1 MASPDSFQSGNQ
13 KAESVLDEA
22 TLMKFRMSVQQEVVQ
37 ALQQHGLKKED
48 ASKSDVIQSLAR
60 TSQKQRSDTEMWKKT
75 ALRVTA
81 LLTVALFANFGL
93 VMWATDLNKDTAVQS
108 KSLIVK
114 DGDQHQIVEV
124 ATATKHLGLRYA
136 SVMDA
141 EHLAQI
147 DEVTYT
153 LSMTRTKVVAKVA
166 QVELFDDASGSATP
180 MPVAVFTLATGDR
193 LRVDPLRLALI
204 PAGDA
209 TEQGVMERVN
219 MGLGS
224 EEIAA
229 ELGVDAD
236 TIQSIAQ
243 KYVVCQGQTVR
254 PTEDELAGGI
264 DDRKMNL
271 ADGIDFDLRCN
282 SLIVDDPALDVAV
295 LEAKLAAYAGE
306 GGDPDDGLPEE
317 GDEKLPGSES
327 DDDTEG
333 RQLSSRRRR
342 RRRSGWHG
350 NYGCCS
356 TAVGF
361 VATSIGVPIHG
372 DTAQCQNLDPNKLR
386 FNRKR
391 RRRARR
397 RNKLSDECC
406 YEHDECLNNRNGYC
420 RVNGDKCGCRGK
432 CDKDAKNC
440 AAKGNVCEW
449 WDCTCWKYQGIVIA
463 GMGTTPN
470 GC

>member
-1 MASPDSFQSGNQ
+1 MASPDTQSGNQ
-13 KAESVLDEA
+13 KAESVFDEA
-22 TLMKFRMSVQQEVVQ
+22 TLLQWRKSLQQEVVQ
-37 ALQQHGLKKED
+37 ALQAHGLKKIDEGT
-48 ASKSDVIQSLAR
+48 SKTQVIESLAR

-136 SVMDA
+136 SVMDT

-166 QVELFDDASGSATP
+166 QVELFEDATASDP

-193 LRVDPLRLALI
+193 LRVDPVRLALI
-204 PAGDA
+204 PGGDA

-219 MGLGS
+219 TGLGS

-243 KYVVCQGQTVR
+243 KYVVCQGQTMR

-264 DDRKMNL
+264 DDRKMDL

-295 LEAKLAAYAGE
+295 LEAKLAAYAT
-306 GGDPDDGLPEE
+306 GDPDDGLPEE
-317 GDEKLPGSES
+317 DDEIAS
-327 DDDTEG
+327 DTDG

-342 RRRSGWHG
+342 RRRSDHS

-356 TAVGF
+356 VAMGF
-361 VATSIGVPIHG
+361 IMQETG
-372 DTAQCQNLDPNKLR
+372 DMAACENLDPRNIR

-391 RRRARR
+391 RRRSRR

-406 YEHDECLNNRNGYC
+406 YEHDECLNS
-420 RVNGDKCGCRGK
+420 VNGACVLGGGKCGCRGK
-432 CDKDAKNC
+432 CDKDAETC
-440 AAKGNVCEW
+440 AKKDNVCEW
-449 WDCTCWKYQGIVIA
+449 WDCDCWTARDKVIL
-463 GMGTTPN
+463 GMKTTPN
-470 GC
+470 GCIVDGYG

>member
-1 MASPDSFQSGNQ
+1 
-13 KAESVLDEA
+13 
-22 TLMKFRMSVQQEVVQ
+22 VQ

-136 SVMDA
+136 TVMDA
-141 EHLAQI
+141 AHLAQI

-166 QVELFDDASGSATP
+166 QVELFEDSTSSNSGEAT
-180 MPVAVFTLATGDR
+180 PVAVFTLATGDR
-193 LRVDPLRLALI
+193 LRVDPVRIALI
-204 PAGDA
+204 PGGDA
-209 TEQGVMERVN
+209 VEQGVMERIN
-219 MGLGS
+219 LGLGT
-224 EEIAA
+224 EEIEA
-229 ELGVDAD
+229 ELEVDAD
-236 TIQSIAQ
+236 TIQAIAR
-243 KYVVCQGQTVR
+243 KYVVCQGQTMR
-254 PTEDELAGGI
+254 PTEDELANGI
-264 DDRKMNL
+264 DDRKMDL

-295 LEAKLAAYAGE
+295 LEAKLAAYAGMV
-306 GGDPDDGLPEE
+306 GDPDDSLPEE
-317 GDEKLPGSES
+317 DDAIGEES
-327 DDDTEG
+327 DTDG
-333 RQLSSRRRR
+333 RQLSTRRR
-342 RRRSGWHG
+342 RRRSLGS

-356 TAVGF
+356 TSVGF
-361 VATSIGVPIHG
+361 VLKIHG
-372 DTAQCQNLDPNKLR
+372 DTAACDKHPDLR

-391 RRRARR
+391 RRRSRR

-406 YEHDECLNNRNGYC
+406 FEHDNCLNHPTRECAQG
-420 RVNGDKCGCRGK
+420 GGKCGCRGK
-432 CDKDAKNC
+432 CDKNLKNC
-440 AAKGNVCEW
+440 AAKGNSCPW
-449 WDCTCWKYQGIVIA
+449 WDCNCHTVRGLIA
-463 GMGTTPN
+463 GVMATTPN